1 MKKRYVTPEII
12 TEKIDDVIA
21 TSIET
26 EFIPF
31 GGKNARSDAYDVAA
45 ITFTSVDPYAVD

>member
-1 MKKRYVTPEII
+1 MKKNYVTPEII

-31 GGKNARSDAYDVAA
+31 GNNNVRSDAYE
-45 ITFTSVDPYAVD
+45 VD